1 MLANIPAT
9 QTVIEIKQPGGP
21 EVLVPA
27 TRPVPEPKAGEVLI
41 RIAGAGVNRADCLQR
56 MGRYPMPPG
65 APDIPGLECSGTV
78 VKLGDGVTE
87 WKNGDQVCALMI
99 GDGYGEYAAVPAMQ
113 CLPVPA
119 GVSLVDAGGLPETFC
134 TVWTNVFERMHLRSG
149 ETFLIQGGSSGIGI
163 TSIQL
168 AKAFGCKVLAT
179 AGSDAK
185 CAACRDF
192 GADVAINYRTQDF
205 VAVGK
210 EFTDG
215 RGVDA
220 ILDMVGGDYI
230 PREIEL
236 LAREGRLCFVALMA
250 GTKVEADFGAIQRKH
265 LTVTGSTLRSRSVAE
280 KAAIVA
286 ALREKVWPLWD
297 AGKLRPFTYR
307 QFPLREAAEAHRS
320 DGEQP
325 AHRQDPAGALIVAG
339 LVDYASLT
347 HPTRSP
353 HAVPVGWVSAASPII
368 RQPALPCF
376 RHPQK
381 PRSGAA
387 SSSALPPR
395 QSARVCRPPRTCR

>member
-1 MLANIPAT
+1 MRGTALLANIPAT
-9 QTVIEIKQPGGP
+9 QTVIEINQPGGP

-41 RIAGAGVNRADCLQR
+41 RIAGAGINRADCLQR

-78 VKLGDGVTE
+78 VKLGDSVTE
-87 WKNGDQVCALMI
+87 WKNGDQVCALMV
-99 GDGYGEYAAVPAMQ
+99 GDGYSEYAAVPAVQ
-113 CLPVPA
+113 CLPVPT

-134 TVWTNVFERMHLRSG
+134 TVWTNVFERMHLRPG
-149 ETFLIQGGSSGIGI
+149 EVFLIQGGSSGIGV

-210 EFTDG
+210 EFTGG

-250 GTKVEADFGAIQRKH
+250 GAKVEADFGAIQRKH

-286 ALREKVWPLWD
+286 ALREKVWPMWG

-307 QFPLREAAEAHRS
+307 RFPLREAAEAHRLMES
-320 DGEQP
+320 SQHIGKI
-325 AHRQDPAGALIVAG
+325 L
-339 LVDYASLT
+339 LV
-347 HPTRSP
+347 P
-353 HAVPVGWVSAASPII
+353 
-368 RQPALPCF
+368 
-376 RHPQK
+376 
-381 PRSGAA
+381 
-387 SSSALPPR
+387 
-395 QSARVCRPPRTCR
+395 